1 MNWIGRASHLP
12 KCLLS
17 PPATAY
23 SYTEHL
29 EQLEGERLVM
39 FLEATQWSTP
49 RQRVGK
55 ALKSTH

>member
-1 MNWIGRASHLP
+1 MP